1 MDKIPEVINNYNVY
15 GGASEEKLIGISGEI
30 TLPSFD
36 MTTHTMTGAG
46 ILGEIENP
54 VVGQFKSTDIEIPF
68 RMICD
73 QAFSLMRTDQPMNLT
88 IRGSQ
93 QYTDAESGAT
103 SFTQVRVV
111 IRGKCKGFEGGKM
124 KIAEETDT
132 KVKAELWYILIE
144 VGGKTLLE
152 LDKLNSVYV
161 VDGVDMLAEVNKYC

>member
-1 MDKIPEVINNYNVY
+1 MKSIPEVINNYNVY
-15 GGASEEKLIGISGEI
+15 GGDTEEKFVGISGEI
-30 TLPSFD
+30 TLPTFD

-54 VVGQFKSTDIEIPF
+54 VVGQFKSTDMEIPF
-68 RMICD
+68 RMICED
-73 QAFSLMRTDQPMNLT
+73 AFSLMRSDTPMKLT

-93 QYTDAESGAT
+93 QYTDAETGAT
-103 SFTQVRVV
+103 AYTQVRVV

-124 KIAEETDT
+124 KVAEETDT